1 MISREDV
8 EHVAALARL
17 GLSADEIDL
26 MQGQLSR
33 ILEAVAQLRNVDTS
47 QIGPTA
53 QVIGLENVMR
63 EDEARAGLGR
73 ELALANAPLREG
85 PLLRV
90 PVILEEGR

>member
-1 MISREDV
+1 
-8 EHVAALARL
+8 
-17 GLSADEIDL
+17 
-26 MQGQLSR
+26 
-33 ILEAVAQLRNVDTS
+33 
-47 QIGPTA
+47 
-53 QVIGLENVMR
+53 MR